1 MSFCRH
7 NTVDM
12 CVAVATDAGLITPI
26 VFGADRKVGLFQFVH
41 LYCLCFY
48 AALSQLFRPEHNSYA
63 VVDIIIVCL

>member
-1 MSFCRH
+1 M
-7 NTVDM
+7 DM

-63 VVDIIIVCL
+63 PLLILLLFAYESETW